1 MRIGIYCRVSS
12 LNQIKEGNSINNQ
25 KVRGIEY
32 CEKKGYDYE
41 VFEDV
46 VSGSKVNRKG
56 LDELFGKILRDE
68 LDGILLY
75 EWSRLIRDKRLMI
88 KLEDIL
94 FEKKNC
100 KVIVDGKERKILN
113 DESDRMEYEVG
124 GFLSSYERFRLMK
137 RVKDGSINR
146 MKEGYVRC
154 KVKFG
159 LKKVKGEV
167 FIDEEESKIVKDI
180 FKMFLYK
187 NIKTVKELTKK
198 INKKWDKKY
207 LDSGMKRWLEYEG
220 YNGRIYQKYKDFEI
234 ETKIVKLIDDE
245 TFNLVKEKLKVL
257 YDVRKGRENSEYLLK
272 GLVFCDCC
280 GSKMYK
286 YGSVSRKSYKRN
298 KDGSKRKSYGKDKKY
313 VREFYYYSCSGKG
326 YRRVNEN
333 VKEYKERISKCD
345 SYKRNSINFGIIDN
359 IVWEGLFKFLNN
371 SDSLIEVYKKKKEN
385 EVKKLGLN
393 KGKKKYYEENI
404 ENLKKSKYDLFK
416 KYSDGIIEED
426 DYQLYNSEFDKEIG
440 NNKSRLKELD
450 EYEVKEIDDNLLS
463 SVVDVMRLD
472 LENKKNLGSKY
483 FSVNRKEGESDESFY
498 KRKNVGLKDMRR
510 FIEKYIKKIYIK
522 RLGESEYNIKFD
534 LVMSLSNNEKEYL
547 EKLMVEKYNKLFYIR
562 NKNIYHQFFYIEE
575 ILWNILFEFRY
586 NRVNKLGKMF
596 LYKFDLDLVGIEV
609 ID

>member
-12 LNQIKEGNSINNQ
+12 LNQKKDGYSIDNQ
-25 KVRGIEY
+25 RVRGIEY

-41 VFEDV
+41 IFEDV
-46 VSGSKVNRKG
+46 VSGSKVSRKG

-94 FEKKNC
+94 FEKKDC
-100 KVIVDGKERKILN
+100 KVIVDGKERKIIE

-124 GFLSSYERFRLMK
+124 GFLSSYEKFRLMK

-146 MKEGYVRC
+146 MKDGYVRC

-180 FKMFLYK
+180 FKTFLYK
-187 NIKTVKELTKK
+187 NIRNVKELTSK
-198 INKKWDKKY
+198 INKKWGKKY
-207 LDSGMKRWLEYEG
+207 LDSSMKRWLEYEG
-220 YNGRIYQKYKDFEI
+220 YNGVIKQKYKEFEI

-245 TFNLVKEKLKVL
+245 TFNLVKKKLKKL

-272 GLVFCDCC
+272 GLVFGDNC

-313 VREFYYYSCSGKG
+313 IREFYYYSCSGKG
-326 YRRVNEN
+326 YRKVNESEE
-333 VKEYKERISKCD
+333 EYNSRKNSCD
-345 SYKRNSINFGIIDN
+345 CYKRNSINFGIIDYV
-359 IVWEGLFKFLNN
+359 VWEGLFKFLNN

-404 ENLKKSKYDLFK
+404 DNLKKSKYDLFK
-416 KYSDGIIEED
+416 KFSEGIIEED
-426 DYQLYNSEFDKEIG
+426 DYKLYNSEFDKEID

-450 EYEVKEIDDNLLS
+450 EYEVKEIDDDLLKN
-463 SVVDVMRLD
+463 VVDIMRLD
-472 LENKKNLGSKY
+472 LENKKNLGNRY
-483 FSVNRKEGESDESFY
+483 FSVKREVGESDESFY

-510 FIEKYIKKIYIK
+510 FIEKYINKIYIK
-522 RLGESEYNIKFD
+522 RLGENEYNIKFD
-534 LVMSLSNNEKEYL
+534 LSIKLSNNEKEYL
-547 EKLMVEKYNKLFYIR
+547 EKLMVEKSNKLFYIR
-562 NKNIYHQFFYIEE
+562 NNNIYLQFFYIEE
-575 ILWNILFEFRY
+575 ILWNVLYILQI
-586 NRVNKLGKMF
+586 NLMV
-596 LYKFDLDLVGIEV
+596 
-609 ID
+609 